1 MSAASK
7 APPLAQLAVAAYRVL
22 GFSVLTAIL
31 VGLVSYLGI
40 NVFFLVSSRWVL
52 PAIVSPT
59 DERVLL
65 LRSQI
70 AQHSALR
77 AKLLAEREVAEAAL
91 RDARRL
97 VTVQGAFA
105 ERARAALTADLADRA
120 ADLRLL
126 TRLATQQRTSEADA
140 ASASD
145 ALAGISREQLDAE
158 RGARVI
164 DRDEYIRG
172 QYQLTQMA
180 DARVSMAGRNLEIV
194 RERRAVEREIAAL
207 RSLLAAPAAFG
218 TGELDGTLTP
228 EVLLLAQELARG
240 ELERQ
245 KAVDGLETAKTT
257 LGAIDIALEQ
267 YDQLLGSLENSA
279 YLEALEQRLTI
290 AFVPYDN
297 LGSISAGERL
307 FGCHLGVLVCS
318 EIGTIVRVLEGE
330 VMLDHP
336 LRRET
341 LRGRMVE
348 LDVEEPLW
356 AQEKVLF
363 AGRAPLLL

>member
-1 MSAASK
+1 
-7 APPLAQLAVAAYRVL
+7 
-22 GFSVLTAIL
+22 
-31 VGLVSYLGI
+31 
-40 NVFFLVSSRWVL
+40 
-52 PAIVSPT
+52 
-59 DERVLL
+59 
-65 LRSQI
+65 
-70 AQHSALR
+70 
-77 AKLLAEREVAEAAL
+77 
-91 RDARRL
+91 
-97 VTVQGAFA
+97 
-105 ERARAALTADLADRA
+105 
-120 ADLRLL
+120 
-126 TRLATQQRTSEADA
+126 
-140 ASASD
+140 
-145 ALAGISREQLDAE
+145 
-158 RGARVI
+158 
-164 DRDEYIRG
+164 
-172 QYQLTQMA
+172 
-180 DARVSMAGRNLEIV
+180 MAGRNLEIV
-194 RERRAVEREIAAL
+194 REQRAVEREIAAL

-218 TGELDGTLTP
+218 TGDVDGTLTP

-245 KAVDGLETAKTT
+245 KATDGLETAKTT

-267 YDQLLGSLENSA
+267 YDQLLSSLENSA

-290 AFVPYDN
+290 AFVPYGN

-307 FGCHLGVLVCS
+307 FGCHLGVLLCS